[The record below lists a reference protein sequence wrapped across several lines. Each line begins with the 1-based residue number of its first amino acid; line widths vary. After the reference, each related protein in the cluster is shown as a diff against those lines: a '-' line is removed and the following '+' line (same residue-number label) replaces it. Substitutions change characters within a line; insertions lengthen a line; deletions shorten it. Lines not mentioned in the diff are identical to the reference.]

1 MLITVDVI
9 CSFLPITLNHKAFA
23 ANQWWTIKIISKYY
37 HNIKGDQKITGSL
50 CLQTTSIYF
59 YSLTNATYETGLK
72 SSPSLIK
79 MCCYLVGSLPFFTFL
94 MKNQSMTHISI
105 TGLAMQM
112 PSKQCHD
119 YKQG

>member
-23 ANQWWTIKIISKYY
+23 ANQWWTIKIISEYY
-37 HNIKGDQKITGSL
+37 HNVKGDQKITGSL

-59 YSLTNATYETGLK
+59 YFLTNATYETGLK

-79 MCCYLVGSLPFFTFL
+79 MCCYLVGSLPFFYFSNEKPINDSYLHYRFGYANAIKT
-94 MKNQSMTHISI
+94 MS
-105 TGLAMQM
+105 
-112 PSKQCHD
+112 
-119 YKQG
+119 